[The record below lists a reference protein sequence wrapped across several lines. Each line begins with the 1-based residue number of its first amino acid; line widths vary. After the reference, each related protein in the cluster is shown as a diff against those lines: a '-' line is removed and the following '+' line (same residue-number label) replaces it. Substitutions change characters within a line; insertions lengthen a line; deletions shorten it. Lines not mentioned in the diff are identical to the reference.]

1 MTITMEVARASI
13 QASVLFS
20 IFHQYQRR
28 SDSCSTRLVG
38 ALVGRVSALEDNFTS
53 GSKLGIEFTSC
64 FPVPHSEVG
73 EEISINSEYFRNRLD
88 LHKKGH
94 GRDTVLLGWYS
105 MQDSNGLPKNT
116 NTEAFSKNSEFIK
129 DYFVRE
135 ASLSGVPVVAHL
147 NVTLADN
154 GQLLYEVACSEAPK
168 AVHHAGS
175 KPHFVSVPAVV
186 GYGMP
191 ELQARKTI
199 HNTGTYCFYAL
210 VNVIVRSLFGV
221 QRDPKLDGSLL
232 LTLNALT
239 DSSMRHR
246 ELLLKELED
255 VESSAGKGMSQ
266 KVEKVL
272 QMLGRTSEAQA
283 ECKPFIEDSEAL
295 RESLSSLD
303 EKLTQT
309 RTIFMARPFTSS

>member
-38 ALVGRVSALEDNFTS
+38 ALVGRVSVLEDNFTS
-53 GSKLGIEFTSC
+53 GSKFGIEFTSC

-73 EEISINSEYFRNRLD
+73 EEISINSEYFKNRLD

-94 GRDTVLLGWYS
+94 GKDTVLLGWYS
-105 MQDSNGLPKNT
+105 MQDANGLPKDP
-116 NTEAFSKNSEFIK
+116 NTEAFAKNSEFIK

-135 ASLSGVPVVAHL
+135 VSLSGVPAVAHL
-147 NVTLADN
+147 DVTLAGN
-154 GQLLYEVACSEAPK
+154 GQLSYKVTCSEVLK
-168 AVHHAGS
+168 AVHHAGP
-175 KPHFVSVPAVV
+175 KPRFVLVPASL

-191 ELQARKTI
+191 ELQACKNI
-199 HNTGTYCFYAL
+199 NTTSTYRLYAL
-210 VNVIVRSLFGV
+210 VNLITQSLFGA
-221 QRDPKLDGSLL
+221 QRDPNLDGSLL
-232 LTLNALT
+232 LPLKAAAG
-239 DSSMRHR
+239 SSLRHR
-246 ELLLKELED
+246 ELLLRELEAL
-255 VESSAGKGMSQ
+255 ESSDANRMPQ
-266 KVEKVL
+266 KVERVL

-283 ECKPFIEDSEAL
+283 ECRPSIEDSKAL
-295 RESLSSLD
+295 RESLLSLD
-303 EKLTQT
+303 EKLTLT